1 MYIYKFEYSTWNEHH
16 SFSLYSNE
24 KYSKEEL
31 QEIQNN
37 ILKQIL
43 KEQKASFEK
52 TEKFNEGY
60 DFLYFEGD
68 IVKRIKDILIKQY
81 DFIEIN
87 YDNILYTNI
96 DDWYEKYI
104 EFKIKFL
111 NGDDADNET

>member
-43 KEQKASFEK
+43 KE
-52 TEKFNEGY
+52 
-60 DFLYFEGD
+60 
-68 IVKRIKDILIKQY
+68 
-81 DFIEIN
+81 
-87 YDNILYTNI
+87 
-96 DDWYEKYI
+96 
-104 EFKIKFL
+104 
-111 NGDDADNET
+111 